1 MIVGARPAAAQ
12 PQKPG
17 QEFTRQGLL
26 VANFTPGAGTD
37 TVLGDRIADL
47 LRDRLGEVLDEREVD
62 VVKTGELRGKLQ
74 RAGFDARGVVDMQTL
89 EQLGRNF
96 RVDEFLLG
104 TVSRGQGGVRL
115 DAQLV
120 LARDRRL
127 RQPLATV
134 TAGSPETAV
143 EHLSRALVAARGQL
157 AHQRRC
163 ENSLRAGKHADAIRA
178 ARAGA
183 AAFPQGALA
192 RTCLVTALRH
202 TGARAPDLLEAAREL
217 LAIDSMSAHGLEA
230 AAIALDTL
238 KRRDEAAATWLRLA
252 ATDSANM
259 ELTERVLWALHENG
273 NSRAAE
279 PLVVRVAEAH
289 PDSLRLLHLKWRITT
304 ANSSWK
310 HAVAAGESLLLR
322 DSIVAADSGF
332 VARLV
337 TAYER
342 NGQPFHALAAAARG
356 VATIPSARLYAV
368 YAELVRS
375 EADTVLP
382 RGLALYPRSADLLA
396 LNART
401 LREQGKIAEAL
412 AATREAVAIDPTLPD
427 GQLSIAQAEFD
438 LGQPDSALVTLYG
451 VVYGRAPAPVV
462 GGGTTPAA
470 FAATSTG
477 DAPPQWS
484 AALGAA
490 PTQGA
495 AASGAAVA
503 AAVGAVPSDSV
514 LSLAAQFALAK
525 GNTLLRAAN
534 ATKTLEGFDLA
545 SRFLT
550 LGDSLRPSAQGGFLR
565 GVAAL
570 GVASAAVTRSVGQPL
585 AEGCRLLHL
594 AARQL
599 PVARTGLEGGRTM
612 AAEATEQYLGFLA
625 QLQPYVD
632 RQLPTC
638 ARVPAAVSGTSVGP
652 SSSDAPNPPPPG
664 SPPPAAVPTPAG
676 TPAATVAP
684 PPTA

>member
-1 MIVGARPAAAQ
+1 MR
-12 PQKPG
+12 
-17 QEFTRQGLL
+17 
-26 VANFTPGAGTD
+26 
-37 TVLGDRIADL
+37 
-47 LRDRLGEVLDEREVD
+47 
-62 VVKTGELRGKLQ
+62 
-74 RAGFDARGVVDMQTL
+74 
-89 EQLGRNF
+89 
-96 RVDEFLLG
+96 
-104 TVSRGQGGVRL
+104 
-115 DAQLV
+115 
-120 LARDRRL
+120 
-127 RQPLATV
+127 
-134 TAGSPETAV
+134 
-143 EHLSRALVAARGQL
+143 VAA
-157 AHQRRC
+157 
-163 ENSLRAGKHADAIRA
+163 
-178 ARAGA
+178 
-183 AAFPQGALA
+183 
-192 RTCLVTALRH
+192 T
-202 TGARAPDLLEAAREL
+202 
-217 LAIDSMSAHGLEA
+217 
-230 AAIALDTL
+230 
-238 KRRDEAAATWLRLA
+238 
-252 ATDSANM
+252 
-259 ELTERVLWALHENG
+259 
-273 NSRAAE
+273 
-279 PLVVRVAEAH
+279 H
-289 PDSLRLLHLKWRITT
+289 PDSVRLLHLKWRITT
-304 ANSSWK
+304 ANSSWT

-342 NGQPFHALAAAARG
+342 NGQPFHALATAARG

-368 YAELVRS
+368 YAELVRG

-451 VVYGRAPAPVV
+451 VVYGRAPTAAAS
-462 GGGTTPAA
+462 GATPAA

-490 PTQGA
+490 PATGA
-495 AASGAAVA
+495 ATGDASGGAA
-503 AAVGAVPSDSV
+503 PSDSV

-545 SRFLT
+545 LRFLT
-550 LGDSLRPSAQGGFLR
+550 LGDSLRPSTQGGFLR

-599 PVARTGLEGGRTM
+599 PVARAGLEGGRTV
-612 AAEATEQYLGFLA
+612 AAEATEQYLGFLG

-638 ARVPAAVSGTSVGP
+638 GGVPAPVSVKAADDANNDAPTAPSPPP
-652 SSSDAPNPPPPG
+652 SSPVAVPAPTPAPAPAVTG
-664 SPPPAAVPTPAG
+664 APPPAA
-676 TPAATVAP
+676 
-684 PPTA
+684 